1 MQTRGQLFIISA
13 PSGSGK
19 TTLEK
24 MLLASDLDL
33 EKSVSVTTR
42 NLRKGEKEGEDYY
55 FISKGDF
62 FKRKEKGEF
71 LEWAKVFDY
80 YYATPK
86 KRVDEALE
94 KGKNI
99 LLSID
104 VQGTKQIKEI
114 YPDAVFIF
122 VKPPNLNELEKRLK
136 KRKTDRLEDI
146 EKRLHL
152 AKKEMAQ
159 SNLYDYIV
167 VNDRIEEAYK
177 QLKEI
182 IKRQI

>member
-1 MQTRGQLFIISA
+1 MFIISA

-42 NLRKGEKEGEDYY
+42 DLRRGEKEGEDYY
-55 FISKGDF
+55 FISKAGF

-86 KRVDEALE
+86 KRVDEILE
-94 KGKNI
+94 KSKNI

-104 VQGTKQIKEI
+104 VQGTRQIKEV
-114 YPDAVFIF
+114 YPEAVYIFI
-122 VKPPNLNELEKRLK
+122 KPPNLNELEKRLK

-146 EKRLHL
+146 KKRLYL

-159 SNLYDYIV
+159 SSLYDYIV